1 MLTSRIQT
9 LGNSVALVLS
19 PEMLHA
25 MGLNSGDE
33 VDIILIDRTLIVRP
47 LEEAERAE
55 RINTLTQTLLTR
67 RASAYERLAQGG

>member
-9 LGNSVALVLS
+9 IGISAALLLS

-25 MGLNSGDE
+25 MGLSSGDE
-33 VDIILIDRTLIVRP
+33 VDIGLIDRTLIIRP

-55 RINTLTQTLLTR
+55 RINTITQTLLTR
-67 RASAYERLAQGG
+67 RASTYEHLAEGG